1 MIFFCLGVV
10 AVLIAKQ
17 PTDST
22 VVKANNED
30 PEKAAAA
37 SSSIMAQPD
46 PFMLRDGLKTGPQLA
61 EIRKRRKTGKRVEK
75 YHRRQ
80 NDVCNKCY
88 IPPDLIDLNLH
99 SFS

>member
-30 PEKAAAA
+30 PEKAAA

-61 EIRKRRKTGKRVEK
+61 ELRKRRKTGKRVEK